1 MTPWRHTI
9 HLWSD
14 GFTVED
20 GLLQGYEVASNARLG
35 AELQLDPLTLPLAL
49 ALALALALP

>member
-1 MTPWRHTI
+1 M
-9 HLWSD
+9 
-14 GFTVED
+14 ED